1 MKKQKKPSNE
11 NWGNVLCTKEILE
24 ENNVATCSKSEG
36 SNRPRKKVKLSIE
49 VETHSDGPQ
58 IISQGINASKPIN
71 ARNKMA
77 TPDNGRENI
86 PFLLLKNGEKW
97 FDKLSEIAEQQL
109 VSPTKHNSSP
119 GQAKSLEA
127 LEEKAINI
135 LRRNSERYHQCW
147 LCIFNF

>member
-11 NWGNVLCTKEILE
+11 DWGNVLRTKEILE
-24 ENNVATCSKSEG
+24 ENSVATCSKSEG
-36 SNRPRKKVKLSIE
+36 SNRPRKKVKLSNE

-58 IISQGINASKPIN
+58 ITSLNAAKPIN
-71 ARNKMA
+71 ALNKMA

-97 FDKLSEIAEQQL
+97 FDKLSEIAEPQL

-127 LEEKAINI
+127 LEEKAISI